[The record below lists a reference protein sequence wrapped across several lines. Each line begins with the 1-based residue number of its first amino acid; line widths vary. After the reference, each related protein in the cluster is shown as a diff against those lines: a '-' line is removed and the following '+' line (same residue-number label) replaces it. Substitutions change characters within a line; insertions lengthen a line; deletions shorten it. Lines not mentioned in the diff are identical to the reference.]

1 MNKIQKAWLL
11 RNIDF
16 IVFWIIVFTLLV
28 TSRIYIYNRLG
39 SRYFWEDV
47 ILRFILLLLLL
58 GCIGYAFE
66 KLYSI
71 KKYFVFG
78 ICCVTGLGICVLI
91 KSLHEYHMY
100 ENIYRGSPG
109 NSLLIHVVNNAP
121 VFTLYIALA
130 LAFKLRRER
139 LAQINEVKELKI
151 VSLDN
156 ELNYLRAQINPHF
169 LFNTLNSI
177 FSLIDFKNEEARDS
191 VTKFSSLLRY
201 HLYESSVEFIDIEN
215 EIAYLKDYM
224 DLQKLRKE
232 THTTVAL
239 TVSESAT
246 NFKIAPMLLLPFIE
260 NSFKFVNHNDA
271 ANNAI
276 IVSVDKKD
284 AEMIFSCVNSK
295 EDFRKKEADSG
306 IGISN
311 VKRRLELLYPNRHIL
326 EIQDHST
333 SFNITLK
340 LTVS

>member
-1 MNKIQKAWLL
+1 MNKVQKAWLL

-16 IVFWIIVFTLLV
+16 ILFWIIVFILLV
-28 TSRIYIYNRLG
+28 TSRAYIYNRLG
-39 SRYFWEDV
+39 LRSFWEDV
-47 ILRFILLLLLL
+47 ILRFTLLLLLL
-58 GCIGYAFE
+58 GYIAYTFE
-66 KLYSI
+66 KLYST
-71 KKYFVFG
+71 KKYFAFG
-78 ICCVTGLGICVLI
+78 ICCVTGLGVCVFI
-91 KSLHEYHMY
+91 KSLHEYRMY
-100 ENIYRGSPG
+100 ESIFRGSPG
-109 NSLLIHVVNNAP
+109 NSLWIHVVNNAP
-121 VFTLYIALA
+121 VFTLYIALG
-130 LAFKLRRER
+130 LVFKLRRER

-177 FSLIDFKNEEARDS
+177 FSLIDFKNAEARDS

-201 HLYESSVEFIDIEN
+201 HLYESGTEFIDIEN

-232 THTTVAL
+232 RHTAVTL
-239 TVSESAT
+239 TVSESVA
-246 NFKIAPMLLLPFIE
+246 NFKIAPMLLLPFVE
-260 NSFKFVNHNDA
+260 NSFKFVHPNDA

-276 IVSVDKKD
+276 IVSVDKKGD
-284 AEMIFSCVNSK
+284 EMIFSCVNSK
-295 EDFRKKEADSG
+295 EGFRKKEAGSG

-333 SFNITLK
+333 RFNVILK
-340 LTVS
+340 LIVS